1 MLFRSQIRTDR
12 TTPFERADFTNL
24 STGAFGTRGGIRTR
38 TLIRREILS
47 LLCLPFHHS
56 RISFLIIYKL
66 LVNVNNEKHFK
77 WCPRGDSNSQNLVS
91 KTNMATNYITGAI
104 NIFMSEFKTAEPELW
119 KHAKKFPY
127 IERKFSTNVRE
138 FTPDYQTQKIE
149 FVLTELKQIWCRKAE
164 SNR

>member
-1 MLFRSQIRTDR
+1 
-12 TTPFERADFTNL
+12 
-24 STGAFGTRGGIRTR
+24 
-38 TLIRREILS
+38 
-47 LLCLPFHHS
+47 
-56 RISFLIIYKL
+56 
-66 LVNVNNEKHFK
+66 
-77 WCPRGDSNSQNLVS
+77 
-91 KTNMATNYITGAI
+91 MATNYITGAI